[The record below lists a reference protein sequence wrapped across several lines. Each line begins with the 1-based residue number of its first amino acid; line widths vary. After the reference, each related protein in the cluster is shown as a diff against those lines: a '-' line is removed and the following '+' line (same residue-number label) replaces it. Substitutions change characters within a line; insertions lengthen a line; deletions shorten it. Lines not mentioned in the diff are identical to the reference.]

1 MLERRLVLVSSPMA
15 ALRWTAWQCV
25 SAWQRV
31 SCMVNCMTG
40 AHGSVPN
47 WRCRRYRFSF
57 ATGPESVGMATGATI
72 HTAHGLKVKV
82 AQRQQSQSAS
92 EPSKADL
99 ATV

>member
-1 MLERRLVLVSSPMA
+1 MA
-15 ALRWTAWQCV
+15 AMRCTAWKCV
-25 SAWQRV
+25 F
-31 SCMVNCMTG
+31 CMVHCMTV
-40 AHGSVPN
+40 ARGSVPN

-92 EPSKADL
+92 KPSEADL